1 MKIRTDF
8 VTNSSSS
15 SFTVAICFK
24 MKDGKEITH
33 SAEWAD
39 EETDMIVKKSPLEFA
54 KAKDMDELIKMLD
67 DSIYIDF
74 PHFDDEIDEE
84 DEDIID
90 AAEEYEERSNTQKK
104 FGKTLKREL
113 KKYEI
118 NDIDSIT
125 LKTFETDDI
134 YSYNSYKYNELPP
147 KNYGNVDFD
156 DENYHQTHY
165 QVYKYDF
172 QKKEATYFDDGGW
185 VETNGGI
192 GGSIN
197 FKIDKAYK
205 KTDLSS
211 FEENKKNT
219 SKNKVVKKSTNNKN
233 RKLKIQ
239 KGVLISGK
247 GINVIIPDFVI
258 SIGSGAFSDCESL
271 KEVIISDSVK
281 DIRGFAFSG
290 CDNLETVK
298 ISDSVI
304 TIGRGAFFNDE
315 NLNTINIPDSVTS
328 IGEEAFNGCKSL
340 ETVIIPDSVKEI
352 GYYAFTQCENLKTVK
367 ISNSIE
373 LLEDGVFSGCE
384 SLKEVIIPDSVTSIG
399 SYAFYRCSSLE
410 TLIIPDSV
418 TEIGEVAFQMCDSL
432 TEVHLPEHLKEYKE
446 TAFDKGVMFL

>member
-24 MKDGKEITH
+24 MKDGKEISH

-54 KAKDMDELIKMLD
+54 KAKDMDELIKTLD

-74 PHFDDEIDEE
+74 PRFDDEIDEE

-90 AAEEYEERSNTQKK
+90 ASDEYEERSNSQKK
-104 FGKTLKREL
+104 FGKALKSEL

-125 LKTFETDDI
+125 LKAFETDDV
-134 YSYNSYKYNELPP
+134 YSYNSYKYDELPP
-147 KNYGNVDFD
+147 KYYENQDFD
-156 DENYHQTHY
+156 DEDYHQTHY

-172 QKKEATYFDDGGW
+172 QKNEATYYDDGGW

-205 KTDLSS
+205 KTDLNN
-211 FEENKKNT
+211 FEENNT
-219 SKNKVVKKSTNNKN
+219 SKNKVVKKSDDNKN
-233 RKLKIQ
+233 SKLKIQ

-247 GINVIIPDFVI
+247 GINVIIPDSVI
-258 SIGSGAFSDCESL
+258 SIGSGAFSD
-271 KEVIISDSVK
+271 
-281 DIRGFAFSG
+281 

-304 TIGRGAFFNDE
+304 SIGKGAFFMDE
-315 NLNTINIPDSVTS
+315 NLKTINIPDSVTS

-352 GYYAFTQCENLKTVK
+352 GYSAFEQCENLRTVK

-373 LLEDGVFSGCE
+373 LLEDNIFSDCE
-384 SLKEVIIPDSVTSIG
+384 TLKEVIIPDSVTSIG
-399 SYAFYRCSSLE
+399 CYAFNNCGSLE
-410 TLIIPDSV
+410 TVIIPDSV
-418 TEIGEVAFQMCDSL
+418 TEIGEGAFVGCDSL
-432 TEVHLPEHLKEYKE
+432 TKVHLPEHLKEYKE
-446 TAFDKGVMFL
+446 TAFDKNVIFK